1 MYPRKT
7 IKLIEEQLGNPEIL
21 LLFGA
26 RRTGKSTLL
35 EMLKGK
41 YPEMQ
46 IFNCDN
52 PVVYDIFQTKNIA
65 AIKNVFQGAK
75 FVALDEAQT
84 LPDVGLLLKLIYDDR
99 DLDVK
104 VIATGSS
111 SFDLSN
117 KTGEP
122 LTGRNLSFRIFPLSL
137 DEIKEKNGWLSVVEN
152 LNEYLIYGTYPGI
165 IDMNSKEKTMRLLQL
180 SGDYLFKDILK
191 FERLKNADLLRK
203 LLKALALQVGSQVSV
218 QELAQL
224 LSISSAT
231 VERYLDLLEKS
242 FIIFKMPSL
251 SSNVRNELKKS
262 RKYFFY
268 DNGIRNAL
276 INNFNPIDERSD
288 AGALWENFCVTEY
301 LKKIEYDQRFSNV
314 YFWRT
319 YDGAEIDLVE
329 ERNGKYLA
337 FEFKWKNKRKVK
349 LPASFAEKYDVEGF
363 KVISPENIYE
373 LIE

>member
-7 IKLIEEQLGNPEIL
+7 IAIIEEQLDNPEIL

-35 EMLKGK
+35 YMLKEK
-41 YPEMQ
+41 YPRME
-46 IFNCDN
+46 IFSCDN
-52 PVVYDIFQTKNIA
+52 PVVYDVLQTKNVNSIR
-65 AIKNVFQGAK
+65 NLFDGAK
-75 FVALDEAQT
+75 IVALDEAQV
-84 LPDVGLLLKLIYDDR
+84 LPDIGMILKLIYDDR
-99 DLDVK
+99 ESNVK
-104 VIATGSS
+104 IIATGSS

-122 LTGRNLSFRIFPLSL
+122 LTGRNLSFKIFPLSL
-137 DEIKEKNGWLSVVEN
+137 EEIKEKKNWLSVLEN
-152 LNEYLIYGTYPGI
+152 LNEYLVYGTYPGI
-165 IDMNSKEKTMRLLQL
+165 IDLSSKEKTRRLIQL
-180 SGDYLFKDILK
+180 SSDYLFKDILK
-191 FERLKNADLLRK
+191 FERLKSPDILRK

-224 LSISSAT
+224 LRISSAT

-242 FIIFKMPSL
+242 FIIFKLQSL
-251 SSNVRNELKKS
+251 SSNARNELKKS

-276 INNFNPIDERSD
+276 INNFNPIEERPD
-288 AGALWENFCVTEY
+288 AGALWENFCVSEY
-301 LKKIEYDQRFSNV
+301 MKKIEYEQRFSNV

-329 ERNGKYLA
+329 ERNGKYNA
-337 FEFKWKNKRKVK
+337 FEFKWRSKRKVK
-349 LPASFAEKYDVEGF
+349 LPKSFSDKYDVEDF
-363 KVISPENIYE
+363 KVISHENIYE
-373 LIE
+373 MIS